1 MNPHLLFGPD
11 EGWSL
16 APVALWLLGDAQ
28 KLRDP
33 VALIGALAGQLDAA
47 GARIGRLAF
56 ISRTLHPQ
64 FAGWSVRWSRTDGA
78 RHDSFPHSSAA
89 TPTFTDSPV
98 FYVQQHRTAFRQRVA
113 RQAESGEY
121 SLFTELRAA
130 GLSDYLAL
138 PVHYGTTLVSIFT
151 AASDAAEGFS
161 EADIERLTVL
171 ARLLA
176 PLIEI
181 IGTRATA
188 LGLLNTFVGP
198 RIGERILHGQ
208 VKRGDGDRIDAA
220 FWYSDL
226 RGFTHLSET
235 LDTVELLSLLNDY
248 FEHCAA
254 AATTRGGEILQF
266 IGDAILIV
274 FEIKSP
280 SQRADVCNGALTAAV
295 SAFSAIADINA
306 QRRAA
311 GRAVIEFGLGLHV
324 CTVTHAN
331 VGSPDRL
338 AFNVVGPAVNMT
350 ARIQSKTK
358 ELNSPLLVSSDFA
371 RELATS
377 LRSLGHHDL
386 RGVAGEQEL
395 FTSLPA

>member
-1 MNPHLLFGPD
+1 MP
-11 EGWSL
+11 
-16 APVALWLLGDAQ
+16 
-28 KLRDP
+28 
-33 VALIGALAGQLDAA
+33 
-47 GARIGRLAF
+47 
-56 ISRTLHPQ
+56 
-64 FAGWSVRWSRTDGA
+64 
-78 RHDSFPHSSAA
+78 
-89 TPTFTDSPV
+89 
-98 FYVQQHRTAFRQRVA
+98 
-113 RQAESGEY
+113 
-121 SLFTELRAA
+121 
-130 GLSDYLAL
+130 
-138 PVHYGTTLVSIFT
+138 
-151 AASDAAEGFS
+151 
-161 EADIERLTVL
+161 
-171 ARLLA
+171 
-176 PLIEI
+176 
-181 IGTRATA
+181 
-188 LGLLNTFVGP
+188 
-198 RIGERILHGQ
+198 
-208 VKRGDGDRIDAA
+208 
-220 FWYSDL
+220 
-226 RGFTHLSET
+226 
-235 LDTVELLSLLNDY
+235 
-248 FEHCAA
+248 
-254 AATTRGGEILQF
+254 

-324 CTVTHAN
+324 GTVTHAN